1 MRTLQLSLVAV
12 LLLAV
17 SLVICVGEVSNS
29 SKYSLITDTRLDP
42 KRNGDNDDN
51 DDCSCYGRPKRLT
64 TRMGQFS
71 VLDDKLLGKP
81 HGMGINGP
89 G

>member
-17 SLVICVGEVSNS
+17 SLAICDTGISNS

-42 KRNGDNDDN
+42 KRNYDNDDN
-51 DDCSCYGRPKRLT
+51 DDCSCYERP
-64 TRMGQFS
+64 
-71 VLDDKLLGKP
+71 
-81 HGMGINGP
+81 
-89 G
+89 